1 MPSLQDKG
9 KEFQLSQIEL
19 QKSCGFALTYSVA
32 RTTLDLNKLFPEA
45 ELWPI

>member
-19 QKSCGFALTYSVA
+19 QKSSRFGLTSSVA
-32 RTTLDLNKLFPEA
+32 RTTLDLNKLFQEA
-45 ELWPI
+45 KLWPI